1 MSNHNQMV
9 LVPAQVQH
17 WVPVQALVRDLG
29 SPVLQ
34 WVVVQVL
41 VRDLRSPALQL
52 VVVQVLVRVLVLLHH
67 STLSNMQSHRQMH
80 NWHHHWSMSNHN
92 QMVLVPAQ
100 VQHWV
105 PVQVL
110 VLDLRSPALQWVV
123 VQVLVQALVDRGWVH
138 QMVLALVRVPG

>member
-1 MSNHNQMV
+1 MSNHSQIV

-41 VRDLRSPALQL
+41 V
-52 VVVQVLVRVLVLLHH
+52 
-67 STLSNMQSHRQMH
+67 
-80 NWHHHWSMSNHN
+80 
-92 QMVLVPAQ
+92 
-100 VQHWV
+100 
-105 PVQVL
+105 
-110 VLDLRSPALQWVV
+110 
-123 VQVLVQALVDRGWVH
+123 QALVDREWVH